1 MDAVKTWNGE
11 NFGLVTLLIHQ
22 AGIFEFPARSIL
34 KFTAPAYDCSLR
46 SQPQWCLWAS
56 QAYRCFQWIQKA
68 LLCQESYTCAPRC
81 QCFGSVKARAH
92 VARARTEE
100 SSTSRTVGNKRP
112 HSDFLGD
119 HSAGPG
125 NKRRHVVGPE
135 SDEIFNIDNPSG
147 NYDYQTPN
155 TSTTSPSRPVRVAEI
170 NNRTLLL
177 RWGDHLTRP
186 ASYPQLGQAT
196 NNLEDNELGR
206 NSGDVLATYPMEYTD
221 EDEVND
227 EGEAGDEEDG
237 TSDGDSEVGEGQS
250 EGERQDE
257 DADEEEEEEGSGIDE
272 DADEVEEEEGSGI
285 DEGEES
291 QPSNAD
297 IAVISL
303 WDHIDKDYV
312 RFMMTTDESLG
323 DTDLSLLRKYVLKV
337 EDHLTERT
345 FERLAFAFPGASHS
359 SLKITKKHL
368 LYQQLRLLYWSIRQS
383 H

>member
-1 MDAVKTWNGE
+1 M
-11 NFGLVTLLIHQ
+11 
-22 AGIFEFPARSIL
+22 
-34 KFTAPAYDCSLR
+34 
-46 SQPQWCLWAS
+46 AS
-56 QAYRCFQWIQKA
+56 QSTGTVICTCGCNK
-68 LLCQESYTCAPRC
+68 LVSYPTR
-81 QCFGSVKARAH
+81 RAH
-92 VARARTEE
+92 VAQTRTEE

-112 HSDFLGD
+112 HSDFPGD

-125 NKRRHVVGPE
+125 NKRRHTVGPE
-135 SDEIFNIDNPSG
+135 SNEIFNIDNPSG
-147 NYDYQTPN
+147 NHDYQTPS
-155 TSTTSPSRPVRVAEI
+155 TPTTSPSRPVRVAEI

-206 NSGDVLATYPMEYTD
+206 NGGDVSATYPMEYTD
-221 EDEVND
+221 EDEIND
-227 EGEAGDEEDG
+227 EGEAGGEEDG
-237 TSDGDSEVGEGQS
+237 TSDGESEVEEGQS
-250 EGERQDE
+250 EGESQDEDAHEDEDADEGEDADEDE

-272 DADEVEEEEGSGI
+272 
-285 DEGEES
+285 GEES
-291 QPSNAD
+291 RPSNAD

-359 SLKITKKHL
+359 SLKITKKHV
-368 LYQQLRLLYWSIRQS
+368 RLLSAVVSTAASATLVHTPISLNALTVRSSGWMIGIDPARCLITSL
-383 H
+383 